1 MDKVSIL
8 IADDHPI
15 IRSGLKNL
23 FDDDGRFE
31 VTAEADSG
39 MNALNGV
46 EMHKP
51 DIVIMD
57 ISMPGMDGIE
67 TTRRIRR
74 EFPETKVIILSMHQ
88 ERQYAIDAFRAG
100 ASGYVLKGSDPKEVL
115 ESVRRVLEN
124 GLYASPSVTDKLLYG
139 IVDFIKKEQ
148 VTEPYDTLTDREREI
163 FGLIADGEKNREI
176 AERLCISVH
185 TVKTHRVNIMNKLDV
200 HDMAG
205 LMKIALKKGINNED

>member
-1 MDKVSIL
+1 MGKVTIL

-23 FDDDGRFE
+23 FEDDGRFE
-31 VTAEADSG
+31 VVAEADSG
-39 MNALNGV
+39 LTALSEV
-46 EMHKP
+46 ETHKP

-67 TTRRIRR
+67 ATRRIRK
-74 EFPETKVIILSMHQ
+74 EFPDTKVIILSMHH
-88 ERQYAIDAFRAG
+88 EKQYAIDAFRAG

-115 ESVRRVLEN
+115 ESVRRVLDD
-124 GLYASPSVTDKLLYG
+124 GLYASPTVADRLLYS
-139 IVDFIKKEQ
+139 IVDLIKKEQ

-205 LMKIALKKGINNED
+205 LMRIAIKKDVSEG